1 MADLRA
7 VARNYIGRPVVVH
20 THNGVHYGILHHV
33 DDRGMYLRV
42 YRPGARVTGFDGESD
57 VRTLDQLP
65 QSLDAETAWWIWP
78 LIFIPWAVAVAL
90 ALAPWWWGPCWW

>member
-20 THNGVHYGILHHV
+20 THNGVHRGILHHV

-42 YRPGARVTGFDGESD
+42 YRPDARVTAFDGESD

-65 QSLDAETAWWIWP
+65 QSLDAETAWWLWP
-78 LIFIPWAVAVAL
+78 LIFIPWAVAL
-90 ALAPWWWGPCWW
+90 ALAPWWWGPWWW